1 MIRGVF
7 CTQGKNY
14 DKGIDN
20 TTNSADAAAR
30 LFSAPGRTKIPNDLL
45 VISIVYATK
54 GRMYAPISV
63 EYRNY
68 IKFLMF
74 VRFMSQ
80 IQFPC
85 VCRCRTQVSH
95 PKGDKAAGQQEQF
108 CRRCISS
115 GRSGWKCGSR
125 RRRGRGNIVDEQ
137 FIKSED
143 TVALMESTYNG

>member
-1 MIRGVF
+1 MIRGAF

-20 TTNSADAAAR
+20 TTNSADAAVR
-30 LFSAPGRTKIPNDLL
+30 LFSALERMKTPNDLL

-68 IKFLMF
+68 VKFLMF

-115 GRSGWKCGSR
+115 GRSDAKCGSR
-125 RRRGRGNIVDEQ
+125 RRSGKGKTVDGQ
-137 FIKSED
+137 FRESED
-143 TVALMESTYNG
+143 TVTLMESAYNG